1 MYGHA
6 KFSVLSVGSLCLSF
20 LFRSKSLTEYRYA
33 RSIRSA
39 SSSESD
45 ADWFRRTMSD
55 TTNAHAHRRPEEVFG
70 WSESLGC
77 FRRAVSEQLPPKQT
91 RRNSVA
97 AFDGDLG
104 PLSEW
109 TSSSQPEPEL
119 PTPALYNWTWASCFA
134 FLGYVLITG
143 NDSIVKA
150 WSKGRSRKDFPYAVS
165 SVMLL
170 SGITSFVI
178 GILAAF
184 AFEQWEGLKKCFN
197 YKAICRVGCVNVFFQ
212 LAGILKFKAL
222 TRVPPDA
229 VSILSQMNLF
239 LLALAIRVVFNKF
252 FSLRQWLCLA
262 MICNGVI
269 LYMISREGE
278 VLHQVVAALCL
289 CSVVTMYT
297 RNTWK
302 VDSGNNIISLMLILL
317 WILAAVTLIGSV
329 WQALPQ
335 SSLPQAAN
343 GLRSAD
349 VWWGCL
355 DILGMCC
362 CESFASVSLERYF
375 KNDEGHYN
383 FYIQKV
389 HVDCSSILFSSILFG
404 MSKSTAGFP
413 SSLSDVMVL
422 PGALFAGWDS
432 STVVVLSLMVCKA
445 WLAGLVAKMLDSVVK
460 QVGSCTAIALM
471 FLEMNCWERFATV
484 GTTSSVG
491 IIVLAILNFTE
502 LSRSKRD
509 DQEFTKEYPAL
520 RMSEKENDE
529 ERAQP
534 RAPPPSEKAKDK

>member
-1 MYGHA
+1 M
-6 KFSVLSVGSLCLSF
+6 
-20 LFRSKSLTEYRYA
+20 
-33 RSIRSA
+33 
-39 SSSESD
+39 
-45 ADWFRRTMSD
+45 
-55 TTNAHAHRRPEEVFG
+55 
-70 WSESLGC
+70 
-77 FRRAVSEQLPPKQT
+77 
-91 RRNSVA
+91 
-97 AFDGDLG
+97 
-104 PLSEW
+104 
-109 TSSSQPEPEL
+109 
-119 PTPALYNWTWASCFA
+119 PALYNWTWASCFA

-170 SGITSFVI
+170 SGITSFII
-178 GILAAF
+178 GILAAGVIDKK
-184 AFEQWEGLKKCFN
+184 EGLKKCFN
-197 YKAICRVGCVNVFFQ
+197 PKAICRVGCVNVFFQ

-239 LLALAIRVVFNKF
+239 LLALAIRVVMNKF
-252 FSLRQWLCLA
+252 FSFAQWLCLA

-269 LYMISREGE
+269 LYMISREGQL
-278 VLHQVVAALCL
+278 LHQVVASLCL
-289 CSVVTMYT
+289 CSVVAMYT
-297 RNTWK
+297 WKTWK
-302 VDSGNNIISLMLILL
+302 ARRGMMEISLLMLLLL
-317 WILAAVTLIGSV
+317 WILAAMTLIGSV

-335 SSLPQAAN
+335 SSLQQPAN

-362 CESFASVSLERYF
+362 CESFASVFLERYF
-375 KNDEGHYN
+375 KNDDQEHCN

-413 SSLSDVMVL
+413 TTLSDIMVL

-432 STVVVLSLMVCKA
+432 STVVVLLLMVCKA

-460 QVGSCTAIALM
+460 QIGSCTAIALM
-471 FLEMNCWERFATV
+471 FVEMNCWERFATV

-491 IIVLAILNFTE
+491 IIVLAILNFTT
-502 LSRSKRD
+502 LSRSQRD
-509 DQEFTKEYPAL
+509 DQGWT
-520 RMSEKENDE
+520 SEPSAFDVL
-529 ERAQP
+529 AQP
-534 RAPPPSEKAKDK
+534 AEQLWISLPCGDRLEIVVSRLAKSGPLNVSRPKSIYRRLLLDASVLRRKQAKHACSCTTFVPSAVMSAAVPMHSSSVPHQPLAARWGLTQGTQMPRAHCEGLHASLQQYRRSCGHTCRRTARESGLF